1 MQKPGHNLKGKK
13 LMVIYFT
20 NQAIHC
26 SIEITTED
34 SKKSLPS
41 ESRDDDVM
49 LILCL
54 IVVICFD
61 PGDEL
66 IGS

>member
-1 MQKPGHNLKGKK
+1 MKGKK

-26 SIEITTED
+26 SIEITTVA

-41 ESRDDDVM
+41 ESRDDNVM

-54 IVVICFD
+54 IVLICFG
-61 PGDEL
+61 PGDGL